1 MVWQFQVHCK
11 VTQPYTYVGFPG
23 GTVVQNQPG
32 NAEDKGSIPGSGRSP
47 GEGNGNL
54 FQYSC
59 LRKSHGRR
67 SVTVYIQSMRL
78 QRVRHDWVTEHTY
91 TYMYQLSPKPLSHP
105 HAMLPYSI
113 EQSSLCYTV
122 DPSWLSILNTA
133 VRTCQCQGQ
142 NILTA
147 RKSNSTQTDWS
158 RGRKW
163 ETQIARLWFIWIQV
177 LKGLCLFWV
186 LVFLSL
192 QTLMPWWNAGHL
204 SASCR
209 LSFFLF
215 TDLSEN
221 TVCPAGC
228 DTRSHYCPHRAW
240 CWSVL
245 ALRQENRWDGEGVSN
260 NSSNS
265 WNLSLSM
272 SSPYLEMH
280 PSLYG
285 VILFCIVL
293 IRLEGLNRKKGKK

>member
-1 MVWQFQVHCK
+1 MIH
-11 VTQPYTYVGFPG
+11 
-23 GTVVQNQPG
+23 
-32 NAEDKGSIPGSGRSP
+32 
-47 GEGNGNL
+47 L
-54 FQYSC
+54 
-59 LRKSHGRR
+59 
-67 SVTVYIQSMRL
+67 
-78 QRVRHDWVTEHTY
+78 
-91 TYMYQLSPKPLSHP
+91 
-105 HAMLPYSI
+105 
-113 EQSSLCYTV
+113 
-122 DPSWLSILNTA
+122 DPSPERTLPFLGACLS
-133 VRTCQCQGQ
+133 V
-142 NILTA
+142 LTDSHA
-147 RKSNSTQTDWS
+147 
-158 RGRKW
+158 
-163 ETQIARLWFIWIQV
+163 L
-177 LKGLCLFWV
+177 
-186 LVFLSL
+186 
-192 QTLMPWWNAGHL
+192 WNAGHL